1 MIIVFDIGG
10 SKMRF
15 ARSDTLSDLGD
26 PIIVDTPSMYEEAIA
41 EAAQVILTLAKGEPI
56 AAVVGG
62 VAGTLDERH
71 GTLHASPNMRAWIGK
86 SLVSDLKRL
95 TGAAQVVIK
104 NDADLAALGE
114 ATVGAGKGY
123 EHVAYMTIS
132 TGVGG
137 GFVSKGEL
145 LNGRYGVE
153 PGHQIINDKTGE
165 TLEQVIGGR
174 HLELQYHKKPREL
187 EPAMYEMLTKRL
199 AIGVHNM
206 IQLWSPDVVVLGGA
220 QMRDISI
227 DLLTKEVARLN
238 VMFPYVPDILV
249 AELGDLNG
257 LYGAVS
263 YAQKHVRV

>member
-15 ARSDTLSDLGD
+15 ARSDTLRDISD
-26 PIIVDTPSMYEEAIA
+26 PIIVETPSSYEEAIA
-41 EAAQVILTLAKGEPI
+41 EASQVIVTLAKGEPI
-56 AAVVGG
+56 TAVVGG
-62 VAGTLDERH
+62 VAGTLDARH

-95 TGAAQVVIK
+95 TGATQIVIK

-123 EHVAYMTIS
+123 EHVAYLTIS

-145 LNGRYGVE
+145 LEGRYGIE
-153 PGHQIINDKTGE
+153 PGHQIINDETGE

-174 HLELQYHKKPREL
+174 HLAIRYQKQPRDL
-187 EPAMYEMLTKRL
+187 EPAMYDMLAKRL
-199 AIGVHNM
+199 AVGVHNV
-206 IQLWSPDVVVLGGA
+206 IQLWSPDVVILGGS
-220 QMRDISI
+220 QMRDISLEI
-227 DLLTKEVARLN
+227 IAKEVARLN
-238 VMFPYVPDILV
+238 VMFPYVPDILL

-257 LYGAVS
+257 LYGAVA
-263 YAQKHVRV
+263 YAQKHLRS

>member
-15 ARSDTLSDLGD
+15 ARSDTLKDLGD
-26 PIIVDTPSMYEEAIA
+26 PIIVDTPSSYEEAIT
-41 EAAQVILTLAKGEPI
+41 EASQIILTLAKGEAI

-62 VAGTLDERH
+62 VAGTLDARH

-86 SLVSDLKRL
+86 SIINDIKRL
-95 TGAAQVVIK
+95 TGTAQVIIK

-114 ATVGAGKGY
+114 ATIGAGKGY
-123 EHVAYMTIS
+123 EHVAYLTIS

-137 GFVSKGEL
+137 GFVSNGVLFE
-145 LNGRYGVE
+145 GRYGVE
-153 PGHQIINDKTGE
+153 PGHQVINDETGE

-174 HLELQYHKKPREL
+174 HLEVRYQKKPRDL
-187 EPAMYEMLTKRL
+187 EPAMYDMLAKRL
-199 AIGVHNM
+199 AIGVHNV

-227 DLLTKEVARLN
+227 DVIAKEVARLN
-238 VMFPYVPDILV
+238 VMFPYTPDIV
-249 AELGDLNG
+249 PSELGDSNG
-257 LYGAVS
+257 LYGAIA
-263 YAQKHVRV
+263 YAQKHMGF